1 MLLPSKPFTKKW
13 SLRIILSNN
22 VKFVIPIDSSKDIR
36 HLKNFIYGY
45 IKQIFGYEY
54 KILTV
59 LDSEGFFLS
68 QNFKI
73 KDILKNRDTIHC
85 FDTELSFGKYKLKE
99 ELNVKKIQIVCNDK
113 SNVFDLSN
121 KSLENIESHNKD
133 ICRRISKDKSRNEDI
148 VKTPSKCI
156 EGCIDDINSKDKSRN
171 EDIVKTPSK
180 CIEGCIEDINSS
192 ILERNNTKKEK
203 NENLLQNKETEIDT
217 DIEKKIKS
225 AVDSLQI
232 GIKKKRKSK
241 DLNKTDENK
250 EIKNYKS
257 FDKNEETNVEIMFD
271 QRIDIE
277 SVSNL
282 FDKNEE
288 TNVEIMCDQRKDIES
303 VSNKLLKENKINI
316 DLGNEKIL
324 VEQEVSKEMEEETD
338 NGSNT
343 NQKTRVVRK
352 TALKKE
358 ISKNSK
364 SKNSLPKISKS
375 KSVNSTPKKNIKTEV
390 KMVSARKSKKTCDF
404 SLDEI

>member
-73 KDILKNRDTIHC
+73 KDILKNRDIIHC

-99 ELNVKKIQIVCNDK
+99 ELNTEKIQIVCNDK

-156 EGCIDDINSKDKSRN
+156 EGCIEDINSKDKSRN

-180 CIEGCIEDINSS
+180 CIEDINSS
-192 ILERNNTKKEK
+192 ILEKNNIKKEK

-217 DIEKKIKS
+217 DIEKTIKS
-225 AVDSLQI
+225 AVDLSQI

-241 DLNKTDENK
+241 DLNKTDKNK

-271 QRIDIE
+271 QRKDIE
-277 SVSNL
+277 VVSNL

-288 TNVEIMCDQRKDIES
+288 TNVAIMFDQRKDIEA
-303 VSNKLLKENKINI
+303 VSNKSLKENKINI

-324 VEQEVSKEMEEETD
+324 VEQEVIKEMEEETD

-358 ISKNSK
+358 ISKNSLP
-364 SKNSLPKISKS
+364 KNSLPKISKS
-375 KSVNSTPKKNIKTEV
+375 KSVNSTPKKNITTEV

>member
-99 ELNVKKIQIVCNDK
+99 ELNTEKIQIVCNDK

-133 ICRRISKDKSRNEDI
+133 ICRRISKDKNRNEDI

-156 EGCIDDINSKDKSRN
+156 E
-171 EDIVKTPSK
+171 
-180 CIEGCIEDINSS
+180 DINSS
-192 ILERNNTKKEK
+192 ILEKNNIKKEK
-203 NENLLQNKETEIDT
+203 NENLLQNKETEMNT

-225 AVDSLQI
+225 AVDLSQI

-241 DLNKTDENK
+241 DLNKTDKNK

-271 QRIDIE
+271 QRKDIE
-277 SVSNL
+277 VVSNKS

-288 TNVEIMCDQRKDIES
+288 TNVEIMCDQRKDIEV
-303 VSNKLLKENKINI
+303 VSNKSLKENKINI

-358 ISKNSK
+358 ISKNSLP
-364 SKNSLPKISKS
+364 KNSLPKISKS
-375 KSVNSTPKKNIKTEV
+375 KSVNSTPKKNITTEV